1 MPLLKIPSQ
10 DQFLL
15 RVAIKPHFQTSQS
28 RQKRGK
34 NMKLWGVGLIR
45 RRFFC
50 SLLSAPSKD
59 LCVLLVHFKAI
70 SPRSAWIDI
79 AGLGWTTKF
88 GTEAEG
94 ASVDAGAGVR
104 LCTKHPKP
112 LSTEHPKP
120 TAAAVGKSELSYKCT
135 TWKMSEARWKPQRFS
150 LASLES
156 RVAIVCPELG
166 EQERESNTLLYF
178 IYLLLF
184 PHLAP
189 LPLVI
194 HNVPA
199 TWKSKG
205 AESRGTKQ
213 HLAEWNVS
221 SGS

>member
-1 MPLLKIPSQ
+1 MPLLKISSQ

-15 RVAIKPHFQTSQS
+15 WVAIKPHFQTSLS

-50 SLLSAPSKD
+50 SILSAPSKD

-70 SPRSAWIDI
+70 SPRSARIDI

-88 GTEAEG
+88 GMEAEG

-135 TWKMSEARWKPQRFS
+135 AWKMSEARWKPQRF
-150 LASLES
+150 SLES

-184 PHLAP
+184 PHLAA

-213 HLAEWNVS
+213 HLAKSNVS
-221 SGS
+221 TGS